1 MSILWTELSP
11 TVTCPCTEVIDEME
25 YVLID
30 TDIGDDIDDAFA
42 LSLAL
47 HSNELQV
54 VAVTTVFRNT
64 LCRARQTEKLMA
76 VLGMEIP
83 VYAGTGLPMDGT
95 IPSFSHDSALST
107 QEKLETLPCQY
118 DSSMDAYRSKDNAVD
133 AICAYADKY
142 DGKLTVVLLG
152 AMTNLAQAL
161 LKRKDLAD
169 KIEKVV
175 CMGGWFT
182 NFQQEWNIICDPV
195 AADIVFRSGVKV
207 YAVGLDVT
215 LQCVLD
221 QHLLDAFRASTDPC
235 NKLIMGWM
243 DRWFDAFHFEKSV
256 MHDPLAV
263 ASVYAPVCK
272 FEKQYVRVVKAGEKR
287 GAIEVA
293 QQDGEGFSPIYVAA
307 FVDRERFYS
316 LIREKLLDTGKS

>member
-1 MSILWTELSP
+1 
-11 TVTCPCTEVIDEME
+11 ME

-47 HSNELQV
+47 HSNALNV

-76 VLGMEIP
+76 VLGKDIP
-83 VYAGTGLPMDGT
+83 VYAGTSLPMDGT
-95 IPSFSHDSALST
+95 LPAFFYESPQTL
-107 QEKLETLPCQY
+107 QEQLETVPCQY
-118 DSSMDAYRSKDNAVD
+118 DSSMDAYSARKDAVD
-133 AICAYADKY
+133 AICAYADQY
-142 DGKLTVVLLG
+142 EEKLTVVLLG
-152 AMTNLAQAL
+152 AMTNLALAL
-161 LKRKDLAD
+161 QKRKDLVS

-182 NFQQEWNIICDPV
+182 NYQPEWNILCDPV
-195 AADIVFRSGVKV
+195 AADAVFRSGVKV

-221 QHLLDAFRASTDPC
+221 QSLLDAFRASKDPS
-235 NKLIMGWM
+235 NQLIIGWM
-243 DRWFDAFHFEKSV
+243 DRWFDTFHFEKSV

-263 ASVYAPVCK
+263 ASVFAPVCS
-272 FEKQYVRVVKAGEKR
+272 FEKQYVRVTTTGEKR
-287 GAIEVA
+287 GAIEVLP
-293 QQDGEGFSPIYVAA
+293 QQAEDFSPIFVAA
-307 FVDRERFYS
+307 SVDREQFYS
-316 LIREKLLDTGKS
+316 LVREKLLGAE

>member
-1 MSILWTELSP
+1 
-11 TVTCPCTEVIDEME
+11 ME

-47 HSNELQV
+47 HSEEVQV

-64 LCRARQTEKLMA
+64 QCRARQAEKLMA
-76 VLGMEIP
+76 VLGKEIP

-95 IPSFSHDSALST
+95 LPAFFYENEQDT
-107 QEKLETLPCQY
+107 QKLLQTQPCQY
-118 DSSMDAYRSKDNAVD
+118 DSSMDAYPLKGDAVD
-133 AICAYADKY
+133 AICAYADQY
-142 DGKLTVVLLG
+142 EGKLTVVPLG

-161 LKRKDLAD
+161 RKRPDLAK

-175 CMGGWFT
+175 CMGGWYT
-182 NFQQEWNIICDPV
+182 NYQPEWNIICDPV

-215 LQCVLD
+215 LQCTLD
-221 QHLLDAFRASTDPC
+221 QSLLDSFRVSADPC
-235 NKLIMGWM
+235 NKLMIQWM
-243 DRWFDAFHFEKSV
+243 DRWFDTFHFEKSV

-263 ASVYAPVCK
+263 ASVFTPVCK
-272 FEKQYVRVVKAGEKR
+272 FEKQYVRVVKEGEKR
-287 GAIEVA
+287 GAIEVV
-293 QQDGEGFSPIYVAA
+293 QQEKEDFSPIYVAA
-307 FVDRERFYS
+307 SVDRERFYS
-316 LIREKLLDTGKS
+316 LIREKLLDTGKCN

>member
-1 MSILWTELSP
+1 M
-11 TVTCPCTEVIDEME
+11 ME

-47 HSNELQV
+47 HSKELQV

-76 VLGMEIP
+76 VFGTEVP
-83 VYAGTGLPMDGT
+83 VYAGIGLPMDGT
-95 IPSFSHDSALST
+95 IPAFSYDSTLST
-107 QEKLETLPCQY
+107 QEKLEALPCQY
-118 DSSMDAYRSKDNAVD
+118 DSTMEAYPAQENAAD
-133 AICAYADKY
+133 AICAYADQY
-142 DGKLTVVLLG
+142 DGKLTVVPLG

-161 LKRKDLAD
+161 LKRPDLAK
-169 KIEKVV
+169 KIKRVV

-182 NFQQEWNIICDPV
+182 NYQPEWNIICDPV
-195 AADIVFRSGVKV
+195 AADIVFRSGVEI

-215 LQCVLD
+215 LQCTLD
-221 QHLLDAFRASTDPC
+221 QSLLDTFRASADPC
-235 NKLIMGWM
+235 NRLIIEWM

-263 ASVYAPVCK
+263 ASVFTPVCK
-272 FEKQYVRVVKAGEKR
+272 FEKQYVRVVKEGEKR

-293 QQDGEGFSPIYVAA
+293 QQEKEGFSPIYVAA
-307 FVDRERFYS
+307 AVDRERFYS
-316 LIREKLLDTGKS
+316 LIREKLLDTGKM

>member
-1 MSILWTELSP
+1 M
-11 TVTCPCTEVIDEME
+11 ME

-47 HSNELQV
+47 HSDKLQV

-76 VLGMEIP
+76 VLGKEIP
-83 VYAGTGLPMDGT
+83 VYAGTSLPMDGT
-95 IPSFSHDSALST
+95 LPAFFYESPQTL
-107 QEKLETLPCQY
+107 QEQLETLPCQY
-118 DSSMDAYRSKDNAVD
+118 DSSMDAYSSKGDAVD
-133 AICAYADKY
+133 AICAYADQY
-142 DGKLTVVLLG
+142 AGKLTVVLLG

-161 LKRKDLAD
+161 QKRKDLAS

-182 NFQQEWNIICDPV
+182 NHEPEWNILCDPV
-195 AADIVFRSGVKV
+195 AADVVFRSGVKV

-221 QHLLDAFRASTDPC
+221 QSLLDAFRSSVDPC
-235 NKLIMGWM
+235 NRLIIEWM
-243 DRWFDAFHFEKSV
+243 DRWFDTFHFEKSV

-263 ASVYAPVCK
+263 ASVFAPVCK
-272 FEKQYVRVVKAGEKR
+272 FEKQYVRVVTTGDKR
-287 GAIEVA
+287 GAIAVA
-293 QQDGEGFSPIYVAA
+293 QQDGEGYAPIYVAA
-307 FVDRERFYS
+307 SVDREGFYS
-316 LIREKLLDTGKS
+316 LIREKLLGTDEKHK

>member
-1 MSILWTELSP
+1 
-11 TVTCPCTEVIDEME
+11 ME

-47 HSNELQV
+47 HSEELQV

-76 VLGMEIP
+76 VLGRDIP
-83 VYAGTGLPMDGT
+83 VYAGVGLPMDGT
-95 IPSFSHDSALST
+95 IPTFFHDKAQST
-107 QEKLETLPCQY
+107 QELLETLPCQY
-118 DSSMDAYRSKDNAVD
+118 DSSMDTYGSKGDAVD
-133 AICAYADKY
+133 AICAYADQY

-161 LKRKDLAD
+161 LKRKDLAQ
-169 KIEKVV
+169 KIGKVV

-182 NFQQEWNIICDPV
+182 NHEPEWNIICDPV

-215 LQCVLD
+215 LQCALD
-221 QHLLDAFRASTDPC
+221 QQLLDTFRASADPC
-235 NKLIMGWM
+235 NRLIIGWM

-263 ASVYAPVCK
+263 ASVYAPVCN
-272 FEKQYVRVVKAGEKR
+272 FEKQYVRVVKTGEKR
-287 GAIEVA
+287 GAIEVIR
-293 QQDGEGFSPIYVAA
+293 QEKEDFSPIYVAA
-307 FVDRERFYS
+307 TVDRDRFYS
-316 LIREKLLDTGKS
+316 LIREKLLDTEKSGNNIH